1 MQSTGSTDSMF
12 AAASDEALIRAFQT
26 NGEQQA
32 LVALLKRYS
41 GYVIAFAG
49 PRLKDREAVRD
60 FSQELYLKLS
70 DKLKTAEVRNFKS
83 WLYMVMRNMFLDGTR
98 REGLHRK
105 AVELIG
111 SQEEGYRIEGEIEM
125 RLLMP
130 KIEAALKQLNSDE
143 ERCVRAVYLEEKSY
157 QEVMAD
163 TGWTFNQVRG
173 FRQRGL
179 QKLRKELKNLWTGK

>member
-1 MQSTGSTDSMF
+1 MHSTGSNESMSE
-12 AAASDEALIRAFQT
+12 AASDEALIHAFQVT
-26 NGEQQA
+26 GDQKA
-32 LVALLKRYS
+32 LATLLKRYA

-49 PRLKDREAVRD
+49 QRLKDREAVKD

-70 DKLKTAEVRNFKS
+70 EKLKTAEVRNFKS

-105 AVELIG
+105 VVDLIAPE
-111 SQEEGYRIEGEIEM
+111 EEGYRIEGEIEM

-130 KIEAALKQLNSDE
+130 QVEAALGKLGSDE

-157 QEVMAD
+157 QEVMAE

-173 FRQRGL
+173 YRQRGL
-179 QKLRKELKNLWTGK
+179 KKLRKELKNLWTGK